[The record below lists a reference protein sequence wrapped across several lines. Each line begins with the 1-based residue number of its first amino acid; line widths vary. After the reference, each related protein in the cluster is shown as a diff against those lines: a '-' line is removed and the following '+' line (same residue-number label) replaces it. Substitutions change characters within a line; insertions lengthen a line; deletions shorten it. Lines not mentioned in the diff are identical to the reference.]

1 MLSRSLRF
9 LKDVQTIIE
18 SRLDET
24 TFSVSDLSR
33 TLEISESTLRRK
45 VQQLTGLPPK
55 LYIRQIRLNKAKEL
69 LENDAGTVYEI
80 AGIVGFS
87 NPAYFAK
94 CFQEQFGVV
103 PSLYRKELPK
113 QVKGSDFLKG
123 PGWETCEDN

>member
-1 MLSRSLRF
+1 MLSRSQRF
-9 LKDVQTIIE
+9 LNDVQTIIE

-33 TLEISESTLRRK
+33 SLEISESTLRRK
-45 VQQLTGLPPK
+45 VQQITGLPPK

-87 NPAYFAK
+87 NPAYFSK
-94 CFQEQFGVV
+94 CFQDQFGLV
-103 PSLYRKELPK
+103 PSLYRSK
-113 QVKGSDFLKG
+113 QADEKKGHKILSH
-123 PGWETCEDN
+123 PGWKTYKDN